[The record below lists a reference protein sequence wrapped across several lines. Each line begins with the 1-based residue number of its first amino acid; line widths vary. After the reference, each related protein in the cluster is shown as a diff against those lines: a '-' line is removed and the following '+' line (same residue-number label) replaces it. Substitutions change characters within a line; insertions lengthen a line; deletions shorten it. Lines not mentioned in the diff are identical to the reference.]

1 MKIIKEEQS
10 GRTTQPSTALRAPS
24 PAPASEG
31 QVRRLE
37 WWESLT
43 PGERKLICCVMRM
56 LRGAKRSHS
65 HDVAGAA
72 TKWERGI
79 GCFIKVRL
87 MGACR
92 TGQLSKS
99 LNPTQRQVCLRCCPP
114 HPACGLCQTGHQSKK
129 N

>member
-1 MKIIKEEQS
+1 MKLNKDEK
-10 GRTTQPSTALRAPS
+10 TLV
-24 PAPASEG
+24 PA
-31 QVRRLE
+31 VRRLE

-56 LRGAKRSHS
+56 LRGAKRSHVR
-65 HDVAGAA
+65 DVAGAA

-114 HPACGLCQTGHQSKK
+114 HPACDRWATSCRSISHSQPSVSPNQG
-129 N
+129 

>member
-1 MKIIKEEQS
+1 MKLNKDEVRAGLANKRQES
-10 GRTTQPSTALRAPS
+10 GNRNQIGNATPHPVPLPDRNG
-24 PAPASEG
+24 EG
-31 QVRRLE
+31 VRRLE

-56 LRGAKRSHS
+56 LRGAKRSHLR
-65 HDVAGAA
+65 DVAGAA

-99 LNPTQRQVCLRCCPP
+99 LNPTQRQVCLRWP
-114 HPACGLCQTGHQSKK
+114 
-129 N
+129 